1 MARHCRNTG
10 GGYGNRG
17 GYNRRGGGGGYK
29 VICYNCG
36 GFNHFAK
43 DCKASGVKCYNCGR
57 FGHIVSLNLF
67 YTIYLGEIT
76 YFFLKKISL
85 VIVLTLKGGPPINT

>member
-1 MARHCRNTG
+1 LARNCRNAG
-10 GGYGNRG
+10 SYGNRSGYRRG
-17 GYNRRGGGGGYK
+17 GGGGGGYK

-57 FGHIVSLNLF
+57 FGHIVSFSYF
-67 YTIYLGEIT
+67 YTIHLRVIT
-76 YFFLKKISL
+76 YFLLK
-85 VIVLTLKGGPPINT
+85 IVVS